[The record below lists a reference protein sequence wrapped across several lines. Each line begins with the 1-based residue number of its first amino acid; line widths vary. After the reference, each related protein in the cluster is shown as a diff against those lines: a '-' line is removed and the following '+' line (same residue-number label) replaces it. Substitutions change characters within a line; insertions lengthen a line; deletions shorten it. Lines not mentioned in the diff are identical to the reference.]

1 MARILV
7 ADDDAA
13 LRALVVRALSSDG
26 HQVEEAG
33 DGLDALEQIQVGRF
47 DLVVSDLDMP
57 GLDGMG
63 LVARVTPHT
72 KLKVLLIS
80 ALSEELQ
87 RARGFPADRVGTL
100 EKPFTLEQLKSRV
113 RALITG

>member
-13 LRALVVRALSSDG
+13 LRALVARTLTGDG
-26 HQVEEAG
+26 HQVVAVG
-33 DGLDALEQIQVGRF
+33 DGLDALEQVRGGHF
-47 DLVVSDLDMP
+47 DLLVSDLDMP

-63 LVARVTPHT
+63 LAAKVTSVMA
-72 KLKVLLIS
+72 LKVLLIS

-87 RARGFPADRVGTL
+87 RAEGFPSERVSTL
-100 EKPFTLEQLKSRV
+100 QKPFTLEQLRSKV
-113 RALITG
+113 RTLLGP